1 MKSKRTT
8 ATATAKARTKLLD
21 GVLEARGYRYGIH
34 RIQAEADLD
43 YMRKF
48 DEWVKFVY
56 LSQRHL
62 DRKVKEL
69 VATGIVA
76 ALKSPPR
83 NIKSHIDKA
92 VKAGATREEV
102 IEVIELAGYW
112 GGTVVQANAV
122 EAWRLQFAPELPG
135 VHEPASAK

>member
-1 MKSKRTT
+1 MKNQRSVAR
-8 ATATAKARTKLLD
+8 AKARTKLLES
-21 GVLEARGYRYGIH
+21 VLKARGYRYGIH
-34 RIQAEADLD
+34 RIQAEADLE
-43 YMRKF
+43 YMEKF

-83 NIKSHIDKA
+83 NIKGHIERA
-92 VKAGATREEV
+92 VKAGATREEA

-112 GGTVVQANAV
+112 GGTVVQANAL

-135 VHEPASAK
+135 VHEAAGTK

>member
-1 MKSKRTT
+1 MKNQRSMAR
-8 ATATAKARTKLLD
+8 AKARTKLLES
-21 GVLEARGYRYGIH
+21 VLKARGYRYGIH
-34 RIQAEADLD
+34 RIQAEADLE
-43 YMRKF
+43 YMEKF

-83 NIKSHIDKA
+83 NIKGHIERA
-92 VKAGATREEV
+92 VKAGATREEA

-112 GGTVVQANAV
+112 GGTVVQANAL

-135 VHEPASAK
+135 VHEAAGTK

>member
-1 MKSKRTT
+1 MKNKRSVTR
-8 ATATAKARTKLLD
+8 AKAKTKLLE
-21 GVLEARGYRYGIH
+21 GVLKARGYRYGIH
-34 RIQAEADLD
+34 RIQAEADLE
-43 YMRKF
+43 YMQKF

-56 LSQRHL
+56 LGQRHL

-76 ALKSPPR
+76 ALRSPPK
-83 NIKSHIDKA
+83 NIKGHIDRA
-92 VKAGATREEV
+92 VQAGATREEA

-112 GGTVVQANAV
+112 GGTVVQANAL

-135 VHEPASAK
+135 IHEPAGAK

>member
-1 MKSKRTT
+1 VKNQRSVAR
-8 ATATAKARTKLLD
+8 AKARTKLLES
-21 GVLEARGYRYGIH
+21 VLKARGYRYGIH
-34 RIQAEADLD
+34 RIQAEADLE
-43 YMRKF
+43 YMEKF

-83 NIKSHIDKA
+83 NIKGHIERA
-92 VKAGATREEV
+92 VKAGATREEA

-112 GGTVVQANAV
+112 GGTVVQANAL

-135 VHEPASAK
+135 VHEAAGTK